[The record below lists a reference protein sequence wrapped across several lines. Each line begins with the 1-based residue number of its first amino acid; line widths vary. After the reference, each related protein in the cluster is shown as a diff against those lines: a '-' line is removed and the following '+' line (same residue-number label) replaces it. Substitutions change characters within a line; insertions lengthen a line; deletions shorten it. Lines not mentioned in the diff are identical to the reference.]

1 MKFDL
6 RTLAGL
12 LASTLLA
19 ACGGGG
25 GGDVDAAPLSLAGS
39 TAPVRVEGCAL
50 DAGGPAR
57 ALAVTVSDAGGRVL
71 ASALTD
77 ADGVWRLHVPP
88 RQVLHFAPATPGG
101 EGLTLLSAGTAM
113 TLSACLRAAA

>member
-12 LASTLLA
+12 LASALLA

-25 GGDVDAAPLSLAGS
+25 GGAADTAPLALAAS
-39 TAPVRVEGCAL
+39 TTPVRVEGCAL

-88 RQVLHFAPATPGG
+88 QQVLHFATATPGG
-101 EGLTLLSAGTAM
+101 DGLTLLSASTSM
-113 TLSACLRAAA
+113 TLSACLRTTA